1 MAIVFFDIDQ
11 TLAIGTWIPDS
22 ARKGLSLLRENGHKV
37 FLCTGRN
44 VSYARKHFGDLADG
58 FITNN
63 GTLAYYDG
71 DFIYDRPMDHELV
84 QTIVEILKE
93 CEAGYAFHSKRQGYY
108 GGPEELY
115 DTVAVVGDEGYLLKG
130 LKEEE
135 SYYSFDVGFYDV
147 RQRELIRERLKDC
160 CIMNPHGPHPSA
172 DMTTFASDK
181 AKALTSVIQHLG
193 YPKED
198 SYAFGDGI
206 NDITMMKAAGHG
218 IAMGNG
224 QEKTREAAEYVTA
237 PIDED
242 GVWLALKHYK
252 LI

>member
-11 TLAIGTWIPDS
+11 TLAIGTWIPGS
-22 ARKGLSLLRENGHKV
+22 ARKGLSLLRENGHKI

-44 VSYARKHFGDLADG
+44 VSYARKHFGDLTDG

-63 GTLAYYDG
+63 GTLAYYEG

-84 QTIVEILKE
+84 QTIVDILEE

-147 RQRELIRERLKDC
+147 RQRELIRER
-160 CIMNPHGPHPSA
+160 
-172 DMTTFASDK
+172 
-181 AKALTSVIQHLG
+181 
-193 YPKED
+193 
-198 SYAFGDGI
+198 
-206 NDITMMKAAGHG
+206 
-218 IAMGNG
+218 
-224 QEKTREAAEYVTA
+224 
-237 PIDED
+237 
-242 GVWLALKHYK
+242 
-252 LI
+252 